1 MREQPRV
8 KIIVANCLVI
18 LGVSFL
24 TCCQAWC
31 QTSSATTDDNS
42 SHPEPAQAR
51 PGATSLR
58 AGLVMPVQHKRTVT
72 TSQAMGYCD
81 KGSLLFYVDTGRDV
95 AFYNLHSLKAD
106 DVRIVVGK
114 RHIKMLPGEQVLVTS
129 NTTGDFTEVN
139 PGKGITFRNPKLVH
153 EVDRVRVF
161 SADFS
166 IPTAVACIKPLKAML
181 KSEDTYERKLIN
193 NVLTDAVILAKITGG
208 RGPFTPS
215 KF

>member
-1 MREQPRV
+1 MPPLTTPAHHMQRPSAIRSLCC
-8 KIIVANCLVI
+8 AL
-18 LGVSFL
+18 LWSVSITSGAF
-24 TCCQAWC
+24 CQGAPGE
-31 QTSSATTDDNS
+31 TASPEAVRPSA
-42 SHPEPAQAR
+42 Q
-51 PGATSLR
+51 SLR
-58 AGLVMPVQHKRTVT
+58 AGLVMPVKKDREVT
-72 TSQAMGYCD
+72 TSQATGYCA

-139 PGKGITFRNPKLVH
+139 PGKGITFRNPKVVH
-153 EVDRVRVF
+153 EADGVRVF

-181 KSEDTYERKLIN
+181 KSEDSYERELIN